1 MLYNSVM
8 QQYFI
13 QEKFNLNQTFT
24 LDDEQTHHLLCV
36 LRAKVG
42 KVIRVVD
49 IDGYY
54 DDVVISIENNH
65 VYFTIHH
72 LNQQVKKTHV
82 IALVALIKK
91 DKWDFALMKA
101 AELGVDEIIPL
112 MTQRCVV
119 KVKENSFKKERYQ
132 KILDE
137 ACEQCKRAS
146 KVILHDPM
154 TIKQLPVFDGF
165 TRLIPYEN
173 EKSTHIKN
181 VAMEDNIVFAIG
193 PEGGFDCK
201 EVELFINK
209 GYQCVTLGTR
219 ILRAETALMYSLCA
233 IDLIKGDYA

>member
-1 MLYNSVM
+1 M

-13 QEKFNLNQTFT
+13 QDKFSLNQTYS

-36 LRAKVG
+36 LRAKSG
-42 KVIRVVD
+42 KVVRVVD
-49 IDGYY
+49 QDGYY
-54 DDVVISIENNH
+54 DDVSIDIQDNH
-65 VYFTIHH
+65 VYFTIHQ
-72 LNQQVKKTHV
+72 LNQQIKKTHV
-82 IALVALIKK
+82 VALMALIKK

-119 KVKENSFKKERYQ
+119 KVKDGNFKKARYQ

-146 KVILHDPM
+146 KVVLHDPL
-154 TIKQLPVFDGF
+154 TIKQLPDFDGY
-165 TRLIPYEN
+165 TKLIPYEN
-173 EKSTHIKN
+173 EHSTHIKN
-181 VAMEDNIVFAIG
+181 VDMDDNIVFAIG
-193 PEGGFDCK
+193 PEGGFDSK
-201 EVELFINK
+201 EVELLISK

>member
-1 MLYNSVM
+1 M

-13 QEKFNLNQTFT
+13 QDKFSLNQTYS

-36 LRAKVG
+36 LRAKSG
-42 KVIRVVD
+42 KVVRVVD
-49 IDGYY
+49 QDGYY
-54 DDVVISIENNH
+54 DDVSIDIQDNH
-65 VYFTIHH
+65 IYFTIHQ
-72 LNQQVKKTHV
+72 LNQQIKKTHV
-82 IALVALIKK
+82 VALMALIKK

-119 KVKENSFKKERYQ
+119 KVKDGNFKKARYQ

-146 KVILHDPM
+146 KVILHDPL
-154 TIKQLPVFDGF
+154 TIKQLPNFDGY
-165 TRLIPYEN
+165 TKLIPYEN
-173 EKSTHIKN
+173 EHSTHIKN
-181 VAMEDNIVFAIG
+181 VDMEDNIVFAIG

-201 EVELFINK
+201 EVELLISK